1 MNTEQITEKLHQEFL
16 SQSKNR
22 DLVLWTLSV
31 IEKVLSVFPTADIYS
46 SRLSKKN
53 GCYLIIG
60 SRAKE
65 AKNGNRYFFIKLTT
79 TLARVGL
86 IRKGQLACYRNG
98 GVDDFSVTFKNGSD
112 VSPEQAEIW
121 LKSIQSRMTTDN
133 IHLEG
138 HGLFPTDYEKSPII
152 SNPDED
158 DDESPDEEDNIKQS
172 ETTSI
177 SLNQILFGPPGTGKT
192 YNTINKALEILD
204 PDYLAMHAGTD
215 TESRKKIKQ
224 RFDALVDEQR
234 IRFTT
239 FHQSFSYE
247 DFVEGL
253 RATNDEESGQLRYEV
268 VDGVFKQISEACK
281 AKVTIKSTEPINL
294 TGRKIWKMSLGNTL
308 GDDAF
313 IYEECIQKG
322 YALLGYG
329 DQINF
334 KGCNTRKEIHDR
346 FTQEGY
352 SLEQDA
358 YAITAVA
365 TFLLKIKPGD
375 LVVVTEGNYKF
386 RAIGEFASDYEC
398 ITRSDDLGG
407 YGQCRRVKWLR
418 VYEPALPHEQ
428 LMNRIFSQATIYQ
441 LHEGSIDTKKL
452 SALLNEEQLE
462 SNDTEASNFFTKG
475 ELIGRYKV
483 LSVSDE
489 IIELLKPNGSHLPL
503 ALSLITELAEYVKNG
518 EITLDD
524 IRDAKVFD
532 KVVNSQL
539 ERYLVNGY
547 NNILPELVKRL
558 ITPSKNEPKKSLSKP
573 ANDARVLIIDEIN
586 RGNISRIF
594 GELITLI
601 EPSKR
606 QGADEA
612 LEVILP
618 YSKKPFS
625 VPDNL
630 YIIGTMNTADRSLAG
645 LDIALRRRFT
655 FVEMPPKPE
664 LLADTK
670 IDGVNIGQML
680 EVMNQRIEVLLDRDH
695 CLGHAYFMPLQ
706 QEQTLDKLAT
716 IFKNQIIPLLQEYFF
731 EDWERI
737 NWVLNGQQAS
747 NKDLCF
753 IREPE
758 GDRRVSRLFG
768 NELANQLQDRCWK
781 LNRDAFINID
791 SYRQILK
798 GSE

>member
-1 MNTEQITEKLHQEFL
+1 MAISNAAQQALDYLAQYPELFQFVHQTEKVAGFRLKGIHPLALMLDNQTITVFVRHGDWLDDTKLPGFKRKDYLPSEPRHSNLKSTAPEL
-16 SQSKNR
+16 SQGYAATS
-22 DLVLWTLSV
+22 LVLSDLAAFQTLCQV
-31 IEKVLSVFPTADIYS
+31 YA
-46 SRLSKKN
+46 
-53 GCYLIIG
+53 G
-60 SRAKE
+60 
-65 AKNGNRYFFIKLTT
+65 
-79 TLARVGL
+79 LAE
-86 IRKGQLACYRNG
+86 QLEQPDPQRI
-98 GVDDFSVTFKNGSD
+98 
-112 VSPEQAEIW
+112 PE
-121 LKSIQSRMTTDN
+121 
-133 IHLEG
+133 H
-138 HGLFPTDYEKSPII
+138 
-152 SNPDED
+152 
-158 DDESPDEEDNIKQS
+158 QS
-172 ETTSI
+172 EKEMMPQSP
-177 SLNQILFGPPGTGKT
+177 LNQILFGPPGTGKT

-204 PDYLAMHAGTD
+204 PDYLAMHAGTGTD

-268 VDGVFKQISEACK
+268 VDGIFKQISEACK

-313 IYEECIQKG
+313 IYEECIQQG

-334 KGCNTRKEIHDR
+334 TECKSRKEIHER

-352 SLEQDA
+352 NLEQDA

-386 RAIGEFASDYEC
+386 RAIGEFISDYEC

-452 SALLNEEQLE
+452 STLLNDDQFE
-462 SNDTEASNFFTKG
+462 SAEAEASNFFTKG
-475 ELIGRYKV
+475 DFVGKYQV

-503 ALSLITELAEYVKNG
+503 AMSLITELAEYVKNG

-558 ITPSKNEPKKSLSKP
+558 ITPAKKETEKTLSKP

-612 LEVILP
+612 LEVVLP
-618 YSKKPFS
+618 YSKEQFS

-680 EVMNQRIEVLLDRDH
+680 EVMNKRIEVLLDRDH
-695 CLGHAYFMPLQ
+695 CLGHAYFLPLN
-706 QEQTLDKLAT
+706 EVKTLAKLAS
-716 IFKNQIIPLLQEYFF
+716 IFRNQILPLLQEYFF

-737 NWVLNGQQAS
+737 NWVLNGQQT
-747 NKDLCF
+747 D
-753 IREPE
+753 
-758 GDRRVSRLFG
+758 DRTCRFLIQPDGNSQLTKLFG
-768 NELANQLQDRCWK
+768 NELANQLQDRRWQI
-781 LNRDAFINID
+781 NESAFTNIE